1 MALFERQF
9 QIADR
14 PASSVA
20 RPREGALDLL
30 KLALAFMVVGLHGN
44 VLREAGN
51 IVGVP
56 VQAMLRLAVPTFFLI
71 SGLFLERMSPAQ
83 VTIWVWRL
91 VALYLGWSVVY
102 AVPWLVSGPRDPVQV
117 ATTLVFGHHHLWF
130 LTALIGAG
138 LILHRLRNLGSRA
151 LLALAA
157 LSFGLGVGLQYA
169 GNYHLFANAAI
180 DDLINQFWVYRNFL
194 FFGFPFLTLG
204 FLISRHSDALRW
216 PRPTFILAM
225 LSGLALLLAER
236 AANFWLTQ
244 GRETF
249 DLMIALPFVA
259 VPLLLWVRS
268 FEVSFDTRAIASI
281 ATTVYLIHVLI
292 LDWMTARAGLTET
305 PTVILTAAIS
315 FLAGYL
321 FVRLRRAVPVGPR
334 FVVRLFGSAPLPM
347 TVRRRRGS

>member
-1 MALFERQF
+1 MALLERQF
-9 QIADR
+9 HVADS
-14 PASSVA
+14 PASGAA
-20 RPREGALDLL
+20 RPREGSLDLL

-51 IVGVP
+51 TVGVP

-83 VTIWVWRL
+83 MKTWVWRL
-91 VALYLGWSVVY
+91 VVLYLGWSVVY
-102 AVPWLVSGPRDPVQV
+102 AVPWLVSGPRDSLQIVT
-117 ATTLVFGHHHLWF
+117 ALVFGHHHLWF

-138 LILHRLRNLGSRA
+138 LILQGLRDLGSTA
-151 LLALAA
+151 LLSLAA
-157 LSFGLGVGLQYA
+157 LSFGMGVGLQYA

-194 FFGFPFLTLG
+194 FFGFPFLILG
-204 FLISRHSDALRW
+204 FLISRHCDALRLS
-216 PRPTFILAM
+216 RPTLMLAM

-236 AANFWLTQ
+236 AVNVWLTQ

-249 DLMIALPFVA
+249 DLMVALPFVA

-268 FEVSFDTRAIASI
+268 FEVSCDTRAIASI

-292 LDWMTARAGLTET
+292 LDWMTARGGLTET
-305 PTVILTAAIS
+305 PTVIVTAGIS
-315 FLAGYL
+315 CLAGYL
-321 FVRLRRAVPVGPR
+321 FVRLRRAVPTGSRV
-334 FVVRLFGSAPLPM
+334 FARLFGSAAP
-347 TVRRRRGS
+347 VDDRQEASR